1 VTTRPWRS
9 RSSEPTMKIDLK
21 KLKLVHE
28 PEWVDGIASVAVE
41 FLCALCN
48 GPTIVRVAEQKIEL
62 YLEVSIF
69 ARTTRQRRTVSPH
82 R

>member
-1 VTTRPWRS
+1 
-9 RSSEPTMKIDLK
+9 MKIDLK

-62 YLEVSIF
+62 YLEDF
-69 ARTTRQRRTVSPH
+69 DFCPH
-82 R
+82 NPSTSDGKSS